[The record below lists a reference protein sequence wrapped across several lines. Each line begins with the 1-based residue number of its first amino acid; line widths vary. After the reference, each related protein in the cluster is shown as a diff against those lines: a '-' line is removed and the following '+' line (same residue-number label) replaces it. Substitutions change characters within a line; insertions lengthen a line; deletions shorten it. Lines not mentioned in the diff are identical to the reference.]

1 MIKTE
6 KKFKDPENP
15 EEIRK
20 PDKFPEN
27 EFFISYLRS
36 KPSIL
41 SGYISN
47 IADIWRFEKKGD
59 ECEEKKRKKKKEK
72 KYQ

>member
-6 KKFKDPENP
+6 KKFKNPENP

-27 EFFISYLRS
+27 EFIISYLRS

-47 IADIWRFEKKGD
+47 IAEI
-59 ECEEKKRKKKKEK
+59 
-72 KYQ
+72 